1 MATLSLPQ
9 TGIVDRSGWNRL
21 SAARRATLSV
31 VLFAG
36 VLLFAVWFITT
47 REIAS
52 ERKRVIADAAQDA
65 EHLASAYEEH
75 TLRTILAA
83 DQSVRFLKHQY
94 EHRQGAFQLS
104 QYVDSGVLA
113 KDIFNLYTV
122 VDASGFVIDSTK
134 SFSRVNLSDREHIK
148 VHVTDPSNELFISK
162 PVLGRVSNKW
172 SMQITRRL
180 NNASGGFDGVLVA
193 SMDPFYFARVYQAF
207 TARRNGLVSLVGS
220 DGIVRAQQLGDV
232 SSLGQDLS
240 KSSAF
245 QIIVGAKSQAIITTT
260 DLDGTERVIAYRKL
274 SNLPLYIVVGLPIHE
289 VTAAMEDYKR
299 SVYTMAGLT
308 SILIVLFCGTLLR
321 TIARIEESRQ
331 AALHA
336 NEAKSQFLANMSHE
350 LRTPLS
356 GILGYAELLKTDLH
370 DPEQRKFA
378 QAIYKSGAHLLE
390 LVNAVLD
397 LEKVSS
403 GMMETH
409 VEREDLAE
417 LISEVVNCHR
427 ASINAK
433 GLELRFE
440 LQDDIPAHVSCDRL
454 KLTQVLNN
462 LLHNA
467 IKFTDTGFISV
478 RAGKRGA
485 RTGHEIFIEVADSG
499 IGIPK
504 ALQTKVFEKFIQVDG
519 SDSRAR
525 QGSGLGLALVKEL
538 IALMGGN
545 ITLDCTSYN
554 GSIFTVSLP
563 LEPSQSG

>member
-1 MATLSLPQ
+1 M
-9 TGIVDRSGWNRL
+9 DRSGWNRL
-21 SAARRATLSV
+21 SPARRATLSV

-52 ERKRVIADAAQDA
+52 ERKRVIAGSTQDA

-83 DQSVRFLKHQY
+83 DQSVLFLKHQY

-122 VDASGFVIDSTK
+122 VDASGFVTDSTQP
-134 SFSRVNLSDREHIK
+134 FSRVNLSDREHIR
-148 VHVTDPSNELFISK
+148 VHAANPNSGLFISK

-180 NNASGGFDGVLVA
+180 NNASGGFDGVIVA

-207 TARRNGLVSLVGS
+207 TAGRNGLVSLVGS

-245 QIIVGAKSQAIITTT
+245 QAIIGTGTQTIGTTT
-260 DLDGTERVIAYRKL
+260 DLDGIERVVAFRKL
-274 SNLPLYIVVGLPIHE
+274 SNLPLYIVVGLSMQE
-289 VTAAMEDYKR
+289 VTAAMDEYKR
-299 SVYTMAGLT
+299 SVHTLAVLT
-308 SILIVLFCGTLLR
+308 SVLIVLFCGMLLR

-331 AALHA
+331 AALQA

-350 LRTPLS
+350 LRTPLN
-356 GILGYAELLKTDLH
+356 GILGYAELLKSDLR

-378 QAIYKSGAHLLE
+378 HTIYKSGAHLLE

-397 LEKVSS
+397 MEKVSS
-403 GMMETH
+403 GKMEIH
-409 VEREDLAE
+409 IERENLAE
-417 LISEVVNCHR
+417 MISEAVNAHR
-427 ASINAK
+427 ASSNAK
-433 GLELRFE
+433 GLALRFE
-440 LQDDIPAHVSCDRL
+440 LEENLPTEIFCDRL

-462 LLHNA
+462 LIHNA
-467 IKFTDTGFISV
+467 IKFTDCGFVGV
-478 RAGKRGA
+478 RVGVQGGAAGLRGPV
-485 RTGHEIFIEVADSG
+485 GNPSIFIEIADSG

-504 ALQTKVFEKFIQVDG
+504 ALHATVFEKFVQVDG
-519 SDSRAR
+519 SDSRAH

-538 IALMGGN
+538 ITLMGGD
-545 ITLDCTSYN
+545 ITLDSTPSK
-554 GSIFTVSLP
+554 GSTFTVSLP
-563 LEPSQSG
+563 LEPSHSS